1 LLESADRVL
10 PAVKEADMYAT
21 LALLYCDG
29 SFQAEYALAGHLPI
43 CIIAIAAATRL
54 GCRWSSSRWV

>member
-21 LALLYCDG
+21 LALLYFDG
-29 SFQAEYALAGHLPI
+29 STEGEYALALADP
-43 CIIAIAAATRL
+43 AL
-54 GCRWSSSRWV
+54 SPSQW